1 MDLKSPGT
9 RGTYVDLVK
18 KDLKFVGSKEM
29 STYFVKDTKLIQL
42 EVGEEDLFNIG
53 TYVQCMITLGRRILN
68 IMEWPLLL
76 TKPSLFI
83 FGKLFFIQI
92 ILSRFVQV
100 THVLSYFCLYS
111 AISGSV
117 IDCIYY

>member
-68 IMEWPLLL
+68 IMEWPLSL
-76 TKPSLFI
+76 TKPSYLFSLLRNA
-83 FGKLFFIQI
+83 FSFRSFFF
-92 ILSRFVQV
+92 RFIKV
-100 THVLSYFCLYS
+100 TQVLSYSC
-111 AISGSV
+111 
-117 IDCIYY
+117 